1 MSNLQ
6 HFALLAPVPIEHLHS
21 AMEIVAQGD
30 YVAFGTRKWELFRK
44 LDGMREPGDRVR
56 ALIYPSEEDVEV
68 KLTFRVC
75 WLGWYVGH
83 IQTKSG
89 AYPGDAKKHRPQST
103 EQYRGDRIGHWAA
116 FWHVS
121 DLHELPKKDQ
131 FPIGKIPRITGGLRA
146 NAAPRGPEIVGLPE
160 ALSHEP

>member
-6 HFALLAPVPIEHLHS
+6 HFALLAPVPTEHLES
-21 AMEIVAQGD
+21 AMEIVERGD
-30 YVAFGTRKWELFRK
+30 HVAFGTRKWELFRK

-56 ALIYPSEEDVEV
+56 ALIYPSEEEGDV

-75 WLGWYVGH
+75 WLGWYEGH
-83 IQTKSG
+83 VDSKGG
-89 AYPGDAKKHRPQST
+89 AYPGDREKHRPHST
-103 EQYRGDRIGHWAA
+103 FQHEGDNVGHWAA

-121 DLHELPKKDQ
+121 ELQQLTPKEQ
-131 FPIGKIPRITGGLRA
+131 FPIGKIPRISGGLRA

-160 ALSHEP
+160 QLSYED